1 MLSKLAK
8 EVAKKENA
16 VAEDRKRLDDD
27 FEDVGVW
34 VQTKSSELLNADQHL
49 EPLKAFAIEKKVGN
63 LKKAEAEVKAYE
75 EDALSRLRR
84 NVMSV
89 SRADGSGEGGEQQQ
103 PYSSDLKDI
112 ETSFE
117 NLKCD
122 LRKRISSL
130 EEMVEPRRKFE
141 QELEASRQWLSK
153 AEGAVGSETAAAP
166 VNIATLDEHLRNV
179 AVQRSQSRSCNPT
192 LSILIIL
199 LIYLDYEYICRV

>member
-1 MLSKLAK
+1 M
-8 EVAKKENA
+8 
-16 VAEDRKRLDDD
+16 
-27 FEDVGVW
+27 
-34 VQTKSSELLNADQHL
+34 
-49 EPLKAFAIEKKVGN
+49 KAFAIEKKIGN
-63 LKKAEAEVKAYE
+63 LKKAEAEIKAYE
-75 EDALSRLRR
+75 EDAVSRLRR

-89 SRADGSGEGGEQQQ
+89 SRADGSGEVGEQQ

-141 QELEASRQWLSK
+141 RELEASRQWLSK
-153 AEGAVGSETAAAP
+153 AEGVVGSETAGRGAAP

-179 AVQRSQSRSCNPT
+179 VVQRSISHAYSLNFQFFET
-192 LSILIIL
+192 M
-199 LIYLDYEYICRV
+199 

>member
-179 AVQRSQSRSCNPT
+179 AVQRSESQSYLDPI
-192 LSILIIL
+192 LSILQF
-199 LIYLDYEYICRV
+199 

>member
-1 MLSKLAK
+1 M
-8 EVAKKENA
+8 
-16 VAEDRKRLDDD
+16 
-27 FEDVGVW
+27 
-34 VQTKSSELLNADQHL
+34 
-49 EPLKAFAIEKKVGN
+49 
-63 LKKAEAEVKAYE
+63 
-75 EDALSRLRR
+75 SRLRR

-153 AEGAVGSETAAAP
+153 AEGAVGSETAAARGAAP

-179 AVQRSQSRSCNPT
+179 AVQRSKNQSYPNNLT
-192 LSILIIL
+192 ILN
-199 LIYLDYEYICRV
+199 